1 MDHNQ
6 SSSGPRLRT
15 RGSDGDASE
24 RKLDSGNYKNYAEM
38 SYVKSLLNDAANV
51 PVDADPDSYEIQL
64 PPWYDEAKFKRGQKF
79 FKDNIA
85 AGFLS
90 SLCGLLVVFAIPSI
104 LEVLMFTRRSST
116 TVTAYKRYV
125 LTILHTLNLYNAELK
140 PGTDC
145 WKTLAYVRRMHAVSS
160 KQANASNSRMMV
172 SQKDMAITQFGFFG
186 YVVTNHA
193 KLGIQ
198 YDEEGMEGIVHFW
211 RTIGYMLGIQDRFNI
226 CTDSVETTKRR
237 MELLNEHVIR
247 PALMAPSDDFIHMSK
262 AMIEGLWCLNT
273 MLNYDAF
280 LFFTRRLSN
289 CAGHY
294 YWNDEPRDGSSAAY
308 QRLGWYSRYALN
320 MIMVAHEILFSYALV
335 RWYFN
340 RQTELNIYFLNRFF
354 PWLAILMYGVKNAYV
369 RLVY

>member
-24 RKLDSGNYKNYAEM
+24 RKLDSGNYKNCIDAEM

-64 PPWYDEAKFKRGQKF
+64 PPWYDEAKFKR
-79 FKDNIA
+79 
-85 AGFLS
+85 
-90 SLCGLLVVFAIPSI
+90 
-104 LEVLMFTRRSST
+104 
-116 TVTAYKRYV
+116 
-125 LTILHTLNLYNAELK
+125 
-140 PGTDC
+140 C